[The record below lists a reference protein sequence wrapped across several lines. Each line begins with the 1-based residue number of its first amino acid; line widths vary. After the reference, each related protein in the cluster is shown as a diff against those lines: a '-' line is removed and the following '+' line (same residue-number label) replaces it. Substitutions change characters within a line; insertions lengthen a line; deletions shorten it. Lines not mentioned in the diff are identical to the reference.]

1 MTPHSTKTFQVEQS
15 QIFIY
20 IINIYIYIYIYIYLD
35 RYIYYQ
41 CIWKK
46 KTLVKWYRYTSL

>member
-20 IINIYIYIYIYIYLD
+20 IINIYIYIYIYIYIF
-35 RYIYYQ
+35 RQIYILSVY
-41 CIWKK
+41 
-46 KTLVKWYRYTSL
+46 LEEEDFS